1 MEKRIMQTATDTLEN
16 LSSAL
21 ITTTSQAA
29 NAALAPI
36 SATMMRQLSEMMAKA
51 QEQLSAMQEVMAKD
65 NVVHLDR

>member
-1 MEKRIMQTATDTLEN
+1 MRTATDTLEN

-36 SATMMRQLSEMMAKA
+36 SATMMRQLSEILDQA
-51 QEQLSAMQEVMAKD
+51 QKQLSAMQEVMAKD
-65 NVVHLDR
+65 NVVQLSM

>member
-1 MEKRIMQTATDTLEN
+1 MQTATDTLEN

-29 NAALAPI
+29 DAALAPI
-36 SATMMRQLSEMMAKA
+36 STTMMRQLSEMMAKA

-65 NVVHLDR
+65 NVVQLSK

>member
-1 MEKRIMQTATDTLEN
+1 MQTATDTLEN

>member
-1 MEKRIMQTATDTLEN
+1 MEKRIMRTATDTLEN

-36 SATMMRQLSEMMAKA
+36 SATMMRQLSEILDQA
-51 QEQLSAMQEVMAKD
+51 QKQLSAMQEVMAKD
-65 NVVHLDR
+65 NVVQLSM